1 MTRYAGST
9 GINGRR
15 EITGEEKRKGSIR
28 MANRKRTTAFYCKE
42 CGYESAKWTGQC
54 PACHAWNTMV
64 EAPVRPSVSSAQRLA
79 GEKGSGFGG
88 LTGPVS
94 LSEIHDEGEVRWSTG
109 YAELDRVLGG
119 GIVKGSML
127 LVGGDPGIG
136 KSTLLLQVTR
146 NLAADGRRVI
156 YVSGEES
163 LHQIKLRAGRIGSV
177 SDQLKF
183 YCETDLDRIT
193 EVLMEEKPE
202 LAVID
207 SIQTMNNSSVDS
219 APGSIS
225 QIRETTGVL
234 LRLAKQMGITFFII
248 GHVTKEGTVA
258 GPRVLEHMV
267 DTVLYFEGDRYASY
281 RIIRGVKNRFGSTNE
296 IGLFEMQREGLCEVA
311 NPSEYMLSGRPE
323 NACGSVV
330 SCSMDGTRAML
341 TEVQALV
348 CKTSFGFP
356 KRQATGTDY
365 NRVSLLMAVL
375 EKRLGIPLSEY
386 DAYVNLAGGI
396 RQTEPALDLGI
407 ALAILSSYRGM
418 PVGDKTVAFGEIG
431 LSGEVRM
438 VTMADIRVQEAAKL
452 GFDTVLLP
460 SSNVKGL
467 KVPKGIRVIGIRSL
481 QEAVEQLG
489 K

>member
-1 MTRYAGST
+1 MP
-9 GINGRR
+9 N
-15 EITGEEKRKGSIR
+15 KK
-28 MANRKRTTAFYCKE
+28 KTTAFYCSE
-42 CGYESAKWTGQC
+42 CGYESAKWVGQC

-64 EAPVRPSVSSAQRLA
+64 EAPVRVIPSAASSFRQGRA
-79 GEKGSGFGG
+79 GKPG
-88 LTGPVS
+88 LLPEARPVS

-109 YAELDRVLGG
+109 YGELDRVLGG

-146 NLAADGRRVI
+146 NLAESGRSVI

-163 LHQIKLRAGRIGSV
+163 LHQIKLRAGRIGKV
-177 SDQLKF
+177 GEQLKF

-193 EVLMEEKPE
+193 EVLLEEKPE
-202 LAVID
+202 LVVID
-207 SIQTMNNSSVDS
+207 SIQTMNNSSVDA

-296 IGLFEMQREGLCEVA
+296 IGIFEMRREGLCEVE

-407 ALAILSSYRGM
+407 ALAILSSYRGL
-418 PVGDKTVAFGEIG
+418 PAGDKTVAFGEIG

-438 VTMADIRVQEAAKL
+438 VTMADMRVQEAAKL
-452 GFDTVLLP
+452 GFETVILP
-460 SSNVKGL
+460 ASNVKGL
-467 KVPKGIRVIGIRSL
+467 KAPAGIRIVGIRSL
-481 QEAVEQLG
+481 QEAVRQLSG
-489 K
+489 

>member
-1 MTRYAGST
+1 MP
-9 GINGRR
+9 N
-15 EITGEEKRKGSIR
+15 KK
-28 MANRKRTTAFYCKE
+28 KTTAFYCSE
-42 CGYESAKWTGQC
+42 CGYESAKWVGQC

-64 EAPVRPSVSSAQRLA
+64 EAPVRVIPSAASSFRQGRA
-79 GEKGSGFGG
+79 GKPG
-88 LTGPVS
+88 LLPEARPVS

-109 YAELDRVLGG
+109 YGELDRVLGG

-146 NLAADGRRVI
+146 NLAESGRSVI

-163 LHQIKLRAGRIGSV
+163 LHQIKLRAGRIGKV
-177 SDQLKF
+177 GEQLKF

-193 EVLMEEKPE
+193 EVLLEEKPE
-202 LAVID
+202 LVVID
-207 SIQTMNNSSVDS
+207 SIQTMNNSSVDA

-296 IGLFEMQREGLCEVA
+296 IGIFEMRREGLCEVE

-407 ALAILSSYRGM
+407 ALAILSSYRGL
-418 PVGDKTVAFGEIG
+418 PAGDKTVAFGEIG

-452 GFDTVLLP
+452 GFETVILP
-460 SSNVKGL
+460 ASNVKGL
-467 KVPKGIRVIGIRSL
+467 KAPAGIRIVGIQSL
-481 QEAVEQLG
+481 QEAVRQLSE
-489 K
+489 

>member
-1 MTRYAGST
+1 MP
-9 GINGRR
+9 N
-15 EITGEEKRKGSIR
+15 KK
-28 MANRKRTTAFYCKE
+28 KTTAFYCSE
-42 CGYESAKWTGQC
+42 CGYESAKWVGQC

-64 EAPVRPSVSSAQRLA
+64 EAPVRVIPSAASSFRQGRA
-79 GEKGSGFGG
+79 GKPG
-88 LTGPVS
+88 LLPEARPVS

-109 YAELDRVLGG
+109 YGELDRVLGG

-146 NLAADGRRVI
+146 NLAESGRRVI

-163 LHQIKLRAGRIGSV
+163 LHQIKLRAGRIGKV
-177 SDQLKF
+177 GEQLKF

-193 EVLMEEKPE
+193 EVLLEEKPE
-202 LAVID
+202 LVVID
-207 SIQTMNNSSVDS
+207 SIQTMNNSSVDA

-296 IGLFEMQREGLCEVA
+296 IGIFEMRREGLCEVE

-407 ALAILSSYRGM
+407 ALAILSSYRGL
-418 PVGDKTVAFGEIG
+418 PAGDKTVAFGEIG

-452 GFDTVLLP
+452 GFETVILP
-460 SSNVKGL
+460 ASNVQGL
-467 KVPKGIRVIGIRSL
+467 KAPAGIRIVGIRSL
-481 QEAVEQLG
+481 QEAVQQLSE
-489 K
+489 

>member
-1 MTRYAGST
+1 
-9 GINGRR
+9 
-15 EITGEEKRKGSIR
+15 

-64 EAPVRPSVSSAQRLA
+64 EAPVRPAVSSAQRLA
-79 GEKGSGFGG
+79 GEKGSGFGS

>member
-1 MTRYAGST
+1 MPGK
-9 GINGRR
+9 
-15 EITGEEKRKGSIR
+15 KRS
-28 MANRKRTTAFYCKE
+28 TAFYCKE
-42 CGYESAKWTGQC
+42 CGYESAKWVGQC
-54 PACHAWNTMV
+54 PGCREWNTMV
-64 EAPVRPSVSSAQRLA
+64 EAPIRTSQAKGGFGHMAAGSVSGNYPA
-79 GEKGSGFGG
+79 GG
-88 LTGPVS
+88 LQSAGPLS
-94 LSEIHDEGEVRWSTG
+94 LSQIKDEGEVRWTTG
-109 YAELDRVLGG
+109 YGELDRVLGG
-119 GIVKGSML
+119 GIVRGSML

-136 KSTLLLQVTR
+136 KSTLLLQVTQK
-146 NLAADGRRVI
+146 LAEGGRKVI

-163 LHQIKLRAGRIGSV
+163 LHQIKLRAARVGAV
-177 SDQLKF
+177 SSELRF

-193 EVLMEEKPE
+193 EVLLEEKPE
-202 LAVID
+202 LVVID
-207 SIQTMNNSSVDS
+207 SIQTMNNSSVDA

-225 QIRETTGVL
+225 QVRETTGVL
-234 LRLAKQMGITFFII
+234 LRLAKQIGITFFII

-296 IGLFEMQREGLCEVA
+296 LGLFEMRREGLCEVENA
-311 NPSEYMLSGRPE
+311 SEYMLSGRPE
-323 NACGSVV
+323 NAIGSVV
-330 SCSMDGTRAML
+330 SCSIDGTRAML

-348 CKTSFGFP
+348 CRTSYGFP

-375 EKRLGIPLSEY
+375 EKRLRIPLSEY

-407 ALAILSSYRGM
+407 AMAILSSFRGT
-418 PVGDKTVAFGEIG
+418 PVGDKVVAFGEVG

-438 VTMADIRVQEAAKL
+438 VNMADIRVQEAARL
-452 GFDTVLLP
+452 GFAAVILP
-460 SSNVKGL
+460 ASNVKGL
-467 KVPKGIRVIGIRSL
+467 KVSKGLEIIGIRSL
-481 QEAVEQLG
+481 QEAADFL